1 MAATPESVAT
11 PAAGAPVTSPIEQW
25 RAAFARLSNQQKLAL
40 MVASAMIVAV
50 IIGGWLWS
58 RAPDYRILFSNVSER
73 DGGAIITALE
83 QLNVPYRF
91 SEGSGAILVP
101 ADRVHEVRLRLA
113 TQGLPKGGSVGFEL
127 MENQKFGIS
136 QFAEQVNYQRAL
148 EGELARTIMA
158 IAAVHSAR
166 VHLAIPKP
174 SVFVREQQKPT
185 ASVFL
190 HLHPG
195 RVLEPAQ
202 VAGITHLVASSVPQL
217 PPGSVSIVDQGGSLL
232 SQMRSKLT
240 DMGLDPSQIKYV
252 QEVEAAVIKRIDDIL
267 LPITGPGN
275 TRVQV
280 AADVDFSQTEQTA
293 EIFRPNHDPQ
303 AVTIRSQQTSESVS
317 VTPSPQGVPGALSNQ
332 PPVPATAPI
341 TNPPV
346 PGQAGNPPTV
356 PTEGQLA
363 AGGVTA
369 RINSLGQP
377 LNSTKNATTNY
388 EIDKTIRHTKSSL
401 GAVKRLSVAVVVNHR
416 KETDRNGKVTSK
428 PLSDSEVQQINALVR
443 EAMGFSQERGDTLSV
458 VNSPFT
464 LVETVEPEIPLWQQ
478 PQNVELAKDLFKY
491 LLIAGVVAYL
501 LLGVVRPI
509 LRSMFP
515 PPGGPAAAGAGAVGG
530 AAAGGPGQMLDVVE
544 QEEASINIALA
555 SYEHK
560 LEKARQVATEEPK
573 MVANIIKDW
582 MNPNG

>member
-1 MAATPESVAT
+1 MAATPESVAAPPGGA
-11 PAAGAPVTSPIEQW
+11 PAASPLDKW
-25 RAAFARLSNQQKLAL
+25 RAAFARLNNQQKLAL
-40 MVASAMIVAV
+40 MVASALIVAV
-50 IIGGWLWS
+50 LIGGMLWS
-58 RAPDYRILFSNVSER
+58 RAPDYRILFSNVGER
-73 DGGAIITALE
+73 DGGAIISALE

-101 ADRVHEVRLRLA
+101 ADKVHEVRLRLA

-158 IAAVHSAR
+158 IGAVQNAR

-185 ASVFL
+185 ASVFV

-202 VAGITHLVASSVPQL
+202 VAGITHLVAASVPQL
-217 PPGSVSIVDQGGSLL
+217 PPTSVSIVDQGGTLL

-240 DMGLDPSQIKYV
+240 DMGLDPTQIKYV
-252 QEVEAAVIKRIDDIL
+252 QEVEASVIKRIEDIL

-275 TRVQV
+275 ARVQV
-280 AADVDFSQTEQTA
+280 AADIDFSQTEQTA
-293 EIFRPNHDPQ
+293 ETFRPNLDPQ
-303 AVTIRSQQTSESVS
+303 AVAIRSQQTSEAVS
-317 VTPSPQGVPGALSNQ
+317 VTPSPQGVPGSLSNQ

-341 TNPPV
+341 TSPPV
-346 PGQAGNPPTV
+346 PGQAGNPPAV
-356 PTEGQLA
+356 PTQGQIA

-369 RINSLGQP
+369 QINSVGQP

-401 GAVKRLSVAVVVNHR
+401 GAIKRLSVAVVVNHR
-416 KETDRNGKVTSK
+416 RDTDKNGKPTSK
-428 PLSDSEVQQINALVR
+428 PLSDPEVQQINALVR

-458 VNSPFT
+458 VNSAFT
-464 LVETVEPEIPLWQQ
+464 LVEATEPEVPLWQQ

-509 LRSMFP
+509 LRAMFP
-515 PPGGPAAAGAGAVGG
+515 ETVGGAAG
-530 AAAGGPGQMLDVVE
+530 AAAGGAAGAGGPGQVLDVVD
-544 QEEASINIALA
+544 EEETSINMALA

-560 LEKARQVATEEPK
+560 LEKARQIATEEPK

-582 MNPNG
+582 MSPNG

>member
-1 MAATPESVAT
+1 MAATPESVAA
-11 PAAGAPVTSPIEQW
+11 PAGGAAAAPLLDQW
-25 RAAFARLSNQQKLAL
+25 RAAFARLNNQQKLIL
-40 MVASAMIVAV
+40 MVASALIIAV
-50 IIGGWLWS
+50 LIGGMLWS

-73 DGGAIITALE
+73 DGGAIISALE

-91 SEGSGAILVP
+91 SEGSGSILVP
-101 ADRVHEVRLRLA
+101 ADKVHEARLRLA
-113 TQGLPKGGSVGFEL
+113 TQGLPKGGNVGFEL

-158 IAAVHSAR
+158 IGAVQNAR

-185 ASVFL
+185 ASVFV
-190 HLHPG
+190 HLYPG

-217 PPGSVSIVDQGGSLL
+217 PPGSVSIVDQGGALL

-252 QEVEAAVIKRIDDIL
+252 QEVEASVIKRIEDIL
-267 LPITGPGN
+267 LPLTGPGN
-275 TRVQV
+275 ARVQV
-280 AADVDFSQTEQTA
+280 AADIDFSQTEQTA
-293 EIFRPNHDPQ
+293 ETFRPNLDPQ
-303 AVTIRSQQTSESVS
+303 AVAIRSQQTSEAVS

-341 TNPPV
+341 TSPPV
-346 PGQAGNPPTV
+346 PGQAGTPPAV
-356 PTEGQLA
+356 PTQGQIA

-369 RINSLGQP
+369 QINSVGQP

-401 GAVKRLSVAVVVNHR
+401 GAIKRLSVAVVVNHR
-416 KETDRNGKVTSK
+416 RDTDRNGKPTTK

-458 VNSPFT
+458 VNSAFT
-464 LVETVEPEIPLWQQ
+464 LIETTEPQVPFWQQ
-478 PQNVELAKDLFKY
+478 PQNVDLAKDMFKY
-491 LLIAGVVAYL
+491 LLIAAVIAYL

-509 LRSMFP
+509 LRAMFP
-515 PPGGPAAAGAGAVGG
+515 EPASGGAAGAAGG
-530 AAAGGPGQMLDVVE
+530 AGGAGGPGQLLDVVDE
-544 QEEASINIALA
+544 EEASINMALA

-560 LEKARQVATEEPK
+560 LERARQIATDEPK

-582 MNPNG
+582 MSPNG